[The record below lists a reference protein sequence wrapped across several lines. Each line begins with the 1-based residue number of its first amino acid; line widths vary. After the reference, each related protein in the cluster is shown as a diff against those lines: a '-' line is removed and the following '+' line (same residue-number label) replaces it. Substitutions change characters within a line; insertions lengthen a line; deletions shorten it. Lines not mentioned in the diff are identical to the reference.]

1 MQKNNLISL
10 LDMVFPRANTL
21 FSSPSRKTDGH
32 EKWVDFVLK
41 FCHVDC
47 VAKLSLSAFKAKY
60 QSWCKKNC
68 YNYSEAKVEDI
79 HSFARTQVSILP
91 LTDSV
96 KLLITQ
102 SVTQLNSI
110 LEALA
115 AIRNEMDRLSSQ
127 LPEYDTVMAFY
138 GVGTVLG
145 SQLIAE
151 IGGVRR
157 FHNRK
162 AITAFAGLDAPPFQ
176 SGNLDVKSRNISK
189 RGSSAI
195 RKTLFQIMTVIIQNQ
210 PLDEPVYQFLDKKRS
225 EGKPYKVYMI
235 AAANKFLRIYYA
247 RVSEALNTAV

>member
-1 MQKNNLISL
+1 
-10 LDMVFPRANTL
+10 MVFPKANTL

-102 SVTQLNSI
+102 SVTQLF
-110 LEALA
+110 
-115 AIRNEMDRLSSQ
+115 RL
-127 LPEYDTVMAFY
+127 
-138 GVGTVLG
+138 
-145 SQLIAE
+145 
-151 IGGVRR
+151 
-157 FHNRK
+157 
-162 AITAFAGLDAPPFQ
+162 
-176 SGNLDVKSRNISK
+176 
-189 RGSSAI
+189 
-195 RKTLFQIMTVIIQNQ
+195 
-210 PLDEPVYQFLDKKRS
+210 
-225 EGKPYKVYMI
+225 
-235 AAANKFLRIYYA
+235 
-247 RVSEALNTAV
+247 